1 MDLHD
6 PVPFVHQSEPN
17 LFHMILLFLSNFFQ
31 TAGPRTGFLTI
42 PAYVMVFVVPL
53 LIVSCSDPEPQTL
66 EARVASL
73 LEQNEHE
80 PALELLADADDDHP
94 GVEELRVQVHLA
106 YANYLTHEADHL
118 AMGARMATALR
129 HYRRVAELDPGN
141 SQALTHIELIEG
153 IYDQM
158 GRDIPEGVAE

>member
-6 PVPFVHQSEPN
+6 PVPAVHKSEPN
-17 LFHMILLFLSNFFQ
+17 LFHMIFLFLSNFFQ
-31 TAGPRTGFLTI
+31 TFGPRTGFLTI
-42 PAYVMVFVVPL
+42 PSFVMVLVFPVL
-53 LIVSCSDPEPQTL
+53 LASCSDPEPQTL
-66 EARVASL
+66 ETQVAGL

-80 PALELLADADDDHP
+80 QALELLGDADDDHP
-94 GVEELRVQVHLA
+94 GIEGLRVQVHLA

-141 SQALTHIELIEG
+141 SQALTHIELIES
-153 IYDQM
+153 IYEQM
-158 GRDIPEGVAE
+158 GRDIPEGIAE